1 MLKPIDHQNIVIR
14 IIGFS
19 ALTPAHITLVAQS
32 YGLPLN
38 LDTIATTCHH
48 LRDESVLKR
57 QPSGAFALTGL
68 GEVCLA
74 NTPPIDS
81 YYVPSAQEEIERNDA
96 MFAAI
101 QGESHAPQ

>member
-14 IIGFS
+14 VIGMA

-48 LRDESVLKR
+48 LRDDSVLVR
-57 QPSGAFALTGL
+57 HPNGAFALTGL

-74 NTPPIDS
+74 NTPLIES
-81 YYVPSAQEEIERNDA
+81 YYVPASQEEIERNDA
-96 MFAAI
+96 MLAAI
-101 QGESHAPQ
+101 QGDQHAS